1 MTRKAFAALGAV
13 LAAGCS
19 VIGAGDKAPEPPFE
33 TVARIDEATE
43 IRRYGP
49 RTAAAVPM
57 AEGESAAFGLLFDYI
72 SGANDGGARIAMTAP
87 VATRGRGAEIAMT
100 APVALSADEMLFF
113 LPESLTADTAPKPRD
128 PRVAIR
134 TIPEQTIA
142 VRRWSGLR
150 GERALHRE
158 AGALLGALDASAWVP
173 VGPAEGWFYDPP
185 WTLPPF
191 RRNEAAVPV
200 APR

>member
-1 MTRKAFAALGAV
+1 MMRKAFAAFGAL

-19 VIGAGDKAPEPPFE
+19 VIGAGEKAPEPPFE
-33 TVARIDEATE
+33 TLARIDDATE
-43 IRRYGP
+43 IRRYAP
-49 RTAAAVPM
+49 RVAAAAPM
-57 AEGESAAFGLLFDYI
+57 AQGENSAFGLLFDYI

-87 VATRGRGAEIAMT
+87 VATRDRGAEIAMT
-100 APVALSADEMLFF
+100 APVAMVANEMLFF
-113 LPESLTADTAPKPRD
+113 LPESLTADTAPAPTD
-128 PRVAIR
+128 PRVTVR
-134 TIPEQTIA
+134 TIPGQTVA

-150 GERALHRE
+150 GEAALRRE
-158 AGALLGALDASAWVP
+158 TEALLGALDASGWAPAGP
-173 VGPAEGWFYDPP
+173 VEGWFYDPP